1 MIAHHKVSLE
11 QPVEEIIEGCFKDY
25 ADHLDGLEKLDISA
39 LKKRMGELKGMQ
51 NNLAKDLQETD
62 RSKLILLR
70 EREQLLKMSGYSM
83 QKRADDRLRLKC
95 IEK

>member
-1 MIAHHKVSLE
+1 M
-11 QPVEEIIEGCFKDY
+11 
-25 ADHLDGLEKLDISA
+25 DISA

-62 RSKLILLR
+62 RSKLILVR

-83 QKRADDRLRLKC
+83 
-95 IEK
+95 

>member
-1 MIAHHKVSLE
+1 
-11 QPVEEIIEGCFKDY
+11 
-25 ADHLDGLEKLDISA
+25 
-39 LKKRMGELKGMQ
+39 MGELKGMQ

-83 QKRADDRLRLKC
+83 
-95 IEK
+95 